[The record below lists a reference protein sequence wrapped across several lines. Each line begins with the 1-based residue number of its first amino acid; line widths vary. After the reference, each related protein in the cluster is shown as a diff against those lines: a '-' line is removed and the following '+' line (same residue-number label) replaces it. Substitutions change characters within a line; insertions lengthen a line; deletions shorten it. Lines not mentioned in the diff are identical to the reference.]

1 MKKAIFLRELRVG
14 LFQEL
19 VAAGGALG
27 MLTAVGWVAVFKFD
41 QAFRD
46 IEEALSGILLL
57 LLAILAF
64 SSGARTFTAESRR
77 RQERFLY
84 VLPISR
90 GALWLS
96 LVGGRLAASLPVAML
111 LFLIGFLLPGSP
123 LSWDYLGAG
132 GVALYV
138 VLFASGC
145 CFPLLFRRDTVA
157 YLAGFLIVAPV
168 LFQVMSFAL
177 QGISSAFLS
186 ELLWVVSADLLSTT
200 FLLLS
205 WFFFHRGELHFRA
218 RQIAH
223 FALLSVAL
231 AVILLLIGTV
241 TQSPFLDRFTGPW
254 TQDLASQ
261 VPLFNLGTS
270 PAPLVSTGGRYL
282 AVVETLRARPGSS
295 RVTIVETATGR
306 RIGEHRWR
314 GYGWVSWDARREV
327 LRIFCRDIT
336 MPFFWRA
343 DGINTVSELIWL
355 TPEGRK
361 LTHQRFDQT
370 IMTVLPLP
378 DGSDLL
384 QDFSSRTRLLRWTGP
399 EDFRVLAE
407 MTETGEIFPWRG
419 RGAIVAHLSDGR
431 VVRQVVNGALG
442 QALSLDEFLQPYL
455 LFLRDMEEKSGQRLL
470 KPGSNKD
477 RHLER
482 PVFGGISL
490 PDKLAL
496 YVPMSGSDARVH
508 LYDGALDR
516 EILLPVCS
524 GGPAADPEL
533 IPTRNSLAFL
543 IKYKCRGVG
552 ASGRDVQ
559 RRHFYYLPGSG
570 SLKPLPALDPVMG
583 DQPILLAYLDEQ
595 TAIWKLERG
604 ETWKILKDNQIR
616 TLWPPQP
623 PLN

>member
-27 MLTAVGWVAVFKFD
+27 MLSAVGLLAVFQFD

-46 IEEALSGILLL
+46 IEEALLVILSL
-57 LLAILAF
+57 LLAFLVF

-84 VLPISR
+84 ILPISR
-90 GALWLS
+90 GALWFS
-96 LVGGRLAASLPVAML
+96 LVGGRLAASLPMATL
-111 LFLIGFLLPGSP
+111 LFLIGFLVRGAP
-123 LSWDYLGAG
+123 LSRDHLDAG
-132 GVALYV
+132 IVVLYV
-138 VLFASGC
+138 FQFASGC
-145 CFPLLFRRDTVA
+145 CLPLLFRRDTVA
-157 YLAGFLIVAPV
+157 YLAGLLFVVPILAGV
-168 LFQVMSFAL
+168 LNDIL
-177 QGISSAFLS
+177 QGTSSDVR
-186 ELLWVVSADLLSTT
+186 VVSFFLLSAT

-205 WFFFHRGELHFRA
+205 WFFFHQGELHFRA
-218 RQIAH
+218 RQITH
-223 FALLSVAL
+223 FVLLIVAL
-231 AVILLLIGTV
+231 VLILLLIGAA
-241 TQSPFLDRFTGPW
+241 TQSSFLDRFTGPW

-261 VPLFNLGTS
+261 APYHSDLDIF

-282 AVVETLRARPGSS
+282 AVVETLRERPGSS

-306 RIGEHRWR
+306 RIGKHRWR
-314 GYGWVSWDARREV
+314 GYGWVSWDARREI
-327 LRIFCRDIT
+327 LRIFCRNTT
-336 MPFFWRA
+336 MPTSWRL
-343 DGINTVSELIWL
+343 DGINTVSELISL
-355 TPEGRK
+355 TPEGRE
-361 LTHQRFDQT
+361 LAHHRFDQPIT
-370 IMTVLPLP
+370 AALPLR

-384 QDFSSRTRLLRWTGP
+384 RDFSTSTRLFRWTSP

-407 MTETGEIFPWRG
+407 MTGAGEIFPWRG
-419 RGAIVAHLSDGR
+419 RGAIVAHLSNGR

-442 QALSLDEFLQPYL
+442 QALSVDEFLQPYL
-455 LFLRDMEEKSGQRLL
+455 LFLRDIEEKSGQRLL
-470 KPGSNKD
+470 KPGSDKD
-477 RHLER
+477 RLLER

-524 GGPAADPEL
+524 GGPAVDPEL

-552 ASGRDVQ
+552 ASGQDVQ

-570 SLKPLPALDPVMG
+570 SLNPLPALDPVMG

-616 TLWPPQP
+616 TVWPPQP